1 MLVRKI
7 AGKAL
12 TKPAT
17 SGKPCLASI
26 KQKPIANAAAIPR
39 QPNISNGT
47 LFSPLGAAMLF
58 KFNKTENKTNRIKP
72 ISPII
77 KLPKSCI
84 GDSSTTLSE
93 KIANANHTAKA
104 NMVVEISFNF
114 SCFM

>member
-12 TKPAT
+12 TRPAT

-39 QPNISNGT
+39 QPNISIGT

-58 KFNKTENKTNRIKP
+58 RFNKTENMTNRTKP
-72 ISPII
+72 INPMM
-77 KLPKSCI
+77 KLPKS
-84 GDSSTTLSE
+84 T
-93 KIANANHTAKA
+93 A
-104 NMVVEISFNF
+104 NMTATR
-114 SCFM
+114 

>member
-26 KQKPIANAAAIPR
+26 RQKPIANAAAIPR

-47 LFSPLGAAMLF
+47 LFSPLGAATLLR
-58 KFNKTENKTNRIKP
+58 FNKTENKTNLIP
-72 ISPII
+72 AWIS
-77 KLPKSCI
+77 LAWAELGNI
-84 GDSSTTLSE
+84 GS
-93 KIANANHTAKA
+93 HT
-104 NMVVEISFNF
+104 NF
-114 SCFM
+114 C